1 MPVMIGEG
9 IEEGEQQGQRKHQ
22 DQYFRNLDEI
32 IHYHVMGVELMFI
45 QIVELVDQI
54 KADQKDEEA
63 AYAVRKR
70 NHQLSQQITIKQP
83 HS

>member
-1 MPVMIGEG
+1 
-9 IEEGEQQGQRKHQ
+9 
-22 DQYFRNLDEI
+22 
-32 IHYHVMGVELMFI
+32 MGVGLVLIEVIEF
-45 QIVELVDQI
+45 VDQI
-54 KADQKDEEA
+54 KADQKDEET